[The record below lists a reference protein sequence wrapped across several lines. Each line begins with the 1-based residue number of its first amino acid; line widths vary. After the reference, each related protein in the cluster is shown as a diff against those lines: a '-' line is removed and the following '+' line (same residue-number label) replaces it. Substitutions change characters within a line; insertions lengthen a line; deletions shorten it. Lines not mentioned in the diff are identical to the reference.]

1 MTTVRGLLRDIAIVS
16 GGQAITW
23 VATFVF
29 VLAQAR
35 FLGPV
40 RFGELSLGLSYAAFF
55 AIVVDFGVA
64 THVTR
69 AVAQARSDDRTI
81 LWSALTARAGLWLI
95 VMPIAYVLTVV
106 LGYDDELQATIL
118 VLTDSLLFVGLAG
131 ALNAYYQGR
140 ERFALP
146 AIANAVQRVAAAVV
160 GIVLLL
166 AGFGVVAVAAV
177 YAVSG
182 AVAVALLVIGLR
194 GTGLA
199 APRFDPRAVRG
210 EDVQLQAG
218 AFAAD
223 VANGGTRPLVLAGP
237 ADEGHFAALPIGL
250 YWVVGT
256 FYFNVDM
263 ALIER
268 LTPRESLGQYAAAYR
283 LFSAA
288 SIIPAIVC
296 GTVLYPLFAR
306 LTGASIS
313 ALRPAV
319 EKTIAYLALIG
330 VLVSVVFA
338 SLAMPITGLLYPLPA
353 YEPAASALRL
363 LAPGLLFLYV
373 NSVIGSALFALHM
386 EKRLLVIAALAA
398 ILNTTANLLTIPV
411 FGIEAAAA
419 ITSLTELF
427 LLCCLVLAAPPG
439 LVGSASGFVLAR
451 AALVGGLTA
460 VALLP
465 LGPAPIAVSAP
476 IAALVFGVGCLL
488 FQAFPADDLRLAGAH
503 VRERI
508 GALRSPR
515 TS

>member
-210 EDVQLQAG
+210 LL
-218 AFAAD
+218 
-223 VANGGTRPLVLAGP
+223 R
-237 ADEGHFAALPIGL
+237 AALPIGL